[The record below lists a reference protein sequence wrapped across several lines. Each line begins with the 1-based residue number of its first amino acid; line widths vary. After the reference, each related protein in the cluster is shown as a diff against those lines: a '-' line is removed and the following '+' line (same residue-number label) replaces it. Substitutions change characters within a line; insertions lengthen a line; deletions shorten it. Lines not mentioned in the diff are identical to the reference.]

1 MYIDCGTS
9 TKIGENS
16 LTQEKKQTPAWEY
29 TCGHLDHKNVP
40 GQSCPVSKTHINAL
54 DFFRSQTEFLF

>member
-16 LTQEKKQTPAWEY
+16 LTQEKNKRQRGSTLAV
-29 TCGHLDHKNVP
+29 T
-40 GQSCPVSKTHINAL
+40 
-54 DFFRSQTEFLF
+54 